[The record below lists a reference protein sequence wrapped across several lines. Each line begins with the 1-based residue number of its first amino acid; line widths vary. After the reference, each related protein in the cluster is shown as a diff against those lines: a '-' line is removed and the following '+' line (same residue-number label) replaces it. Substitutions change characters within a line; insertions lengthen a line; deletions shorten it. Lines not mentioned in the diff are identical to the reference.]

1 MTQRLCWLQL
11 NTILL
16 EQPFVVGFLCSFI
29 QLSKWPFIYFSAA
42 LGERAA
48 PERSGWCSGSR
59 AIRAPPTVEDR
70 ADAFSSPPPPLLLFP
85 PPCRQCRRRSLCPA
99 AANGALSSCS
109 QNGSSGFVFQ
119 IFSLSR
125 SSGINSQN
133 ILIFFFAQSCLS
145 KSIIHGWST
154 IWVRRVCLYN
164 QLSAI
169 KRESVS
175 RMRFFP
181 IMSCTQLG
189 ASSLVTP
196 TYFRVLQS
204 VPLSASLSFWHG
216 IINSTFTL

>member
-1 MTQRLCWLQL
+1 MSGSSAASSSCP
-11 NTILL
+11 ND
-16 EQPFVVGFLCSFI
+16 PSFI
-29 QLSKWPFIYFSAA
+29 LVPRWERGRHPSA
-42 LGERAA
+42 RDDA
-48 PERSGWCSGSR
+48 PEAEPSELHRRSR
-59 AIRAPPTVEDR
+59 IERMR
-70 ADAFSSPPPPLLLFP
+70 FPLLLLLFYF
-85 PPCRQCRRRSLCPA
+85 SLHPADNARDVLFVQRLQMELSA
-99 AANGALSSCS
+99 AALKMDPVDLS
-109 QNGSSGFVFQ
+109 FRY
-119 IFSLSR
+119 SLSR

-164 QLSAI
+164 QLSSI

>member
-1 MTQRLCWLQL
+1 MSGSSAASSSCL
-11 NTILL
+11 ND
-16 EQPFVVGFLCSFI
+16 PSFI
-29 QLSKWPFIYFSAA
+29 LVPRW
-42 LGERAA
+42 ERGRHPSTRDDA
-48 PERSGWCSGSR
+48 PEAEPSELHRRSR
-59 AIRAPPTVEDR
+59 IERMR
-70 ADAFSSPPPPLLLFP
+70 FPLLLLLFYF
-85 PPCRQCRRRSLCPA
+85 SLHPADNARDVLFVQRLQMELSA
-99 AANGALSSCS
+99 AALKMDPVDLS
-109 QNGSSGFVFQ
+109 FRY
-119 IFSLSR
+119 SLSR

-133 ILIFFFAQSCLS
+133 IFFFFFAQSCLS